1 MVGGALGRL
10 QDLLVSYSQEFG
22 HVSIM
27 FFWFF
32 VVFATVRIAIF
43 AVRRLF
49 RLSRPLA
56 AMRLAGTADTAI
68 SLLAA
73 VLLWT
78 PAEFVVN
85 LAFQVDMGIDEKDME
100 GCARLD
106 SLADFTDCAQTMAL
120 VVVLQSQVTVLCGI
134 PLVAV
139 VIFYLARRRLPPLS
153 PIYTMI
159 ALTMLLQSIL
169 VARVKRGPDMR
180 SGRRLPRAG
189 RAAGAADPGGS
200 VRQPLTVTRAIR

>member
-1 MVGGALGRL
+1 VVGGALGRF
-10 QDLLVSYSQEFG
+10 QDLLAFYSREFG
-22 HVSIM
+22 LVSIM

-32 VVFATVRIAIF
+32 VVFATVRTAIF

-49 RLSRPLA
+49 RLVRPLT
-56 AMRLAGTADTAI
+56 AMRPPGTTDTMI

-106 SLADFTDCAQTMAL
+106 TLDDFTDCLQTMAL

-134 PLVAV
+134 LLLAV

-153 PIYTMI
+153 PIYAMI
-159 ALTMLLQSIL
+159 ALTMLLQSML
-169 VARVKRGPDMR
+169 YVAVTF
-180 SGRRLPRAG
+180 RL
-189 RAAGAADPGGS
+189 
-200 VRQPLTVTRAIR
+200 LL